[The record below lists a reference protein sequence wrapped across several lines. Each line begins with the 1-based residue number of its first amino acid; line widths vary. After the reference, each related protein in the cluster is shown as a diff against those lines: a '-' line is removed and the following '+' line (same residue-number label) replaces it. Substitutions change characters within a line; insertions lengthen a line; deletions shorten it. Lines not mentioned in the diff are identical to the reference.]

1 MSNTQGPTV
10 VTRVIPIP
18 KDKVGLVIGRKGS
31 RIREIREQTGVQLS
45 INKEN
50 QALLRGTAEQ
60 CQNAEKIIK
69 EIVTVRAH
77 YWEKEAEC
85 LYLTQC
91 QLIHQIACLF

>member
-1 MSNTQGPTV
+1 MLNARRPTT
-10 VTRVIPIP
+10 VTRVIPVP
-18 KDKVGLVIGRKGS
+18 KDKVGHVIGRRGS
-31 RIREIREQTGVQLS
+31 RIQEFREQTGVQIS

-77 YWEKEAEC
+77 
-85 LYLTQC
+85 
-91 QLIHQIACLF
+91 

>member
-1 MSNTQGPTV
+1 MFFLDPPTVTLVTLKQVLIPSIGMSNTQGPTV

-31 RIREIREQTGVQLS
+31 RIQEIREQTGVQIS
-45 INKEN
+45 IKKEN

-77 YWEKEAEC
+77 
-85 LYLTQC
+85 
-91 QLIHQIACLF
+91 

>member
-1 MSNTQGPTV
+1 MSNTQGRTV

-31 RIREIREQTGVQLS
+31 RIQEIREQTGVQLS

-50 QALLRGTAEQ
+50 QALVRGTAEQ

-77 YWEKEAEC
+77 
-85 LYLTQC
+85 
-91 QLIHQIACLF
+91 